1 MSLNQL
7 KITLVIYI
15 LFLYKLKYGV
25 LNDRT
30 PHLST
35 VVCQAALMLMP
46 SSFRR
51 TLCMEISLISI
62 KLNKKSSQK
71 LLIKR
76 SVKISFACFEPL
88 HATYKLAEDRL
99 T

>member
-1 MSLNQL
+1 MLN
-7 KITLVIYI
+7 V
-15 LFLYKLKYGV
+15 
-25 LNDRT
+25 RT

-62 KLNKKSSQK
+62 KLNKKTSQK

-76 SVKISFACFEPL
+76 SVKISFARFEPV
-88 HATYKLAEDRL
+88 HSSYKLAEDKVSKKV
-99 T
+99 